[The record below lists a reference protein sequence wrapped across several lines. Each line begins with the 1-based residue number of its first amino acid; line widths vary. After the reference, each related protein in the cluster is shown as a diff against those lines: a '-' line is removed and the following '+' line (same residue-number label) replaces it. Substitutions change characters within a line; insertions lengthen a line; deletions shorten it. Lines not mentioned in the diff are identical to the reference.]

1 MSKLNKAILI
11 FILSVLLLVAGAWN
25 FIQTKTFS
33 SWLASQTKARIYNY
47 TGVDIH
53 FEKIALGFFPLNT
66 RFHQVELKRQID
78 DLQMTVSLKTR
89 ELAVNFSLF
98 DLLSSK
104 ITIESIE
111 LSDGDV
117 SIKSPLIDEWLAK
130 DDGGEIPWQDIQI
143 ESAYRFIN
151 EMVHQKLPVDL
162 NGIVVNKS
170 KIQVNDHSMWV
181 NAIAV
186 RLGKRLKLNSSVERI
201 NILNHQID
209 SVDLVL
215 TCDAKQLNL
224 EKMTVKNQLEAV
236 TLFGSLRDGQGLADV
251 KAMATYTGGAKQ
263 LFKFLAKYQSEL
275 KTVDALWKVKA
286 EIKGKINNPDVRAD
300 ITANDLRSEFV
311 QADTLTAIINKKND
325 IITLDQAR
333 ILRGEGSAQL
343 TTELILWD
351 GKKAP
356 IENSS
361 FNIVLDK
368 FYTNDALYY
377 IRDTIDPLKGVVSG
391 EMKVSLG
398 RDGYRFELR
407 KGSLLEHFALV
418 FDPNDGPILS
428 NKKLEI
434 NTAKFFLANDM
445 TLAMD
450 LDLGFGDSRLV
461 SSGFIRSDSI
471 TIEAQSTDFDFKQ
484 FGAISG
490 AQIEGKGNVDLRVEG
505 PFDDVKFLF
514 DIDLNQA
521 KVVDLALGDVEGRL
535 RLDLK
540 DLTLHLNQLQGRK
553 GSSKF
558 SAQGSIRFEADQ
570 RYNVDVSF
578 PQGTYRD
585 ALSLY
590 EFYLPMQYMP
600 KGLAF
605 SYQGKFQVA
614 GSLKDPLPNIQGEIQ
629 ARNLTWFNESA
640 DKLDANFTFING
652 VLTVN
657 DFMAQKRVATLSGKI
672 IYDLSSEYLEYSA
685 RLANLRLQDIAMYR
699 VFNFGYDGILEGNF
713 KGDGK
718 STELITQSKLK
729 VVKGNIF
736 NQAIQDSTF
745 VVYSDKKNIFI
756 NGSILGSI
764 FTFDS
769 YLNLDQQNQSKLSYI
784 NASLNTSNVKI
795 LTGFISDHNSLDNSI
810 TGRISANLESSF
822 NFLSADSINLL
833 FEIDEF
839 AFKRENIRLVL
850 SPIKKNILIKSGEI
864 RHWDILLKGKNALIQ
879 SVGTGNLHHKFAVST
894 KLNVDA
900 SVLEMIFPRLQKS
913 SGPLLLD
920 WSIGSD
926 VNQSVL
932 SVLRGETENVLLK
945 VAGIPD
951 TFENLNLMFQLA
963 GNRFDLMR
971 FKSRFGDGQVEARGD
986 VEIKLPYPSVNF
998 TVDVD
1003 QTRIN
1008 FFKNSSI
1015 VLSGLASVRGAVP
1028 PYEIK
1033 SDVSILYGE
1042 LLDEFSEYQV
1052 QGAEK
1057 VDSRYIPKPIDVGF
1071 INFFSYD
1078 VGVKTLS
1085 PLLIRNQMAD
1095 IQVMGAGH
1103 VGGSFHSPSYVGDLS
1118 VVQGKSRFLFKGH
1131 EFTLTEGKLS
1141 LGQDMI
1147 DISPAVKLTATSK
1160 IQNYDVKV
1168 DVAGKVDNF
1177 DFKLTSE
1184 PALSQQDILS
1194 LLTLGVTSDI
1204 ANNLDDTGRK
1214 SITSLSLGSLIVDQF
1229 MLNRGLDSASAIK
1242 LSLLPEFGES
1252 SGSLLHGRTSGAASS
1267 TKMKSATKVKLQTK
1281 VAKNVDL
1288 SFSSTL
1294 GGSMNQKQEMQV
1306 NYDLGSNMTI
1316 KGIYELEDPETG
1328 SSESGTSLGIDFNY
1342 RKTFK

>member
-1 MSKLNKAILI
+1 MLLI
-11 FILSVLLLVAGAWN
+11 AGAWN
-25 FIQTKTFS
+25 FIQTATFS
-33 SWLASQTKARIYNY
+33 TWLASQTKSRIYKY
-47 TGVDIH
+47 TGMEIQ
-53 FEKIALGFFPLNT
+53 FESIALGFFPLNT
-66 RFHQVELKRQID
+66 RFHNVKLIKNDDVQQVFLNLRA
-78 DLQMTVSLKTR
+78 R
-89 ELAVNFSLF
+89 ELAINFSFF

-104 ITIESIE
+104 ITIAS
-111 LSDGDV
+111 LDLNDGDIFV
-117 SIKSPLIDEWLAK
+117 RSPLIDQWLLG
-130 DDGGEIPWQDIQI
+130 DSNSEIPWNDIKVKLAYQLISESAHKKLPIDIQ
-143 ESAYRFIN
+143 
-151 EMVHQKLPVDL
+151 
-162 NGIVVNKS
+162 GISINKS
-170 KIQVNDHSMWV
+170 TVKV
-181 NAIAV
+181 NAHSLWADRV
-186 RLGKRLKLNSSVERI
+186 ATRLDKEI
-201 NILNHQID
+201 W
-209 SVDLVL
+209 
-215 TCDAKQLNL
+215 
-224 EKMTVKNQLEAV
+224 LEALIEKV
-236 TLFGSLRDGQGLADV
+236 SILGQAFDSISLGASCDLKTLNIEHFTLRRKLESLTLAGQVHDRESLAEINLQA
-251 KAMATYTGGAKQ
+251 KYEGGAKQ
-263 LFKFLAKYQSEL
+263 LFHMLEKYQSEL
-275 KTVDALWKVKA
+275 KSIDAVWTVKA
-286 EIKGKINNPDVRAD
+286 NIQGKINDPDLSVDVNASD
-300 ITANDLRSEFV
+300 FRSDYAY
-311 QADTLTAIINKKND
+311 ADTLNARVSKKGEV
-325 IITLDQAR
+325 ITLDQAKVQK
-333 ILRGEGSAQL
+333 GEGTATLVNQL
-343 TTELILWD
+343 VLWD
-351 GKKAP
+351 GEKSPMGK
-356 IENSS
+356 SS
-361 FNIVLDK
+361 FNVLLDK

-377 IRDTIDPLKGVVSG
+377 IRDTIDPLKGFVSG
-391 EMKVSLG
+391 GVKVDIS
-398 RDGYRFELR
+398 RDGYRFEFH
-407 KGSLLEHFALV
+407 KNSLLEHFALV
-418 FDPNDGPILS
+418 FDPNDKPILS
-428 NKKLEI
+428 NKVLKI
-434 NTAKFFLANDM
+434 NTGKFYLANDL

-471 TIEAQSTDFDFKQ
+471 TVEAQSSDFDFKQ

-490 AQIEGKGNVDLRVEG
+490 AQIEGNGDVDLRVEG
-505 PFDDVKFLF
+505 PFEDVKFFF
-514 DIDLNQA
+514 DVDLANA
-521 KVVDLALGDVEGRL
+521 KVVDLNLGEVEGRL

-540 DLTLHLNQLQGRK
+540 DLTLHLNQLNGKK

-558 SAQGSIRFEADQ
+558 GAKGKIRFEEDQ
-570 RYNVDVSF
+570 RYSVEVDF

-585 ALSLY
+585 ALEIYSS
-590 EFYLPMQYMP
+590 YLPLKYMP

-605 SYQGKFQVA
+605 SYQGKFQVS
-614 GSLKDPLPNIQGEIQ
+614 GSLKDSLPGIQGELQ

-640 DKLDANFTFING
+640 DRLDVNFSFING
-652 VLTVN
+652 VINVN
-657 DFMAQKRVATLSGKI
+657 DFFAQKRVATLGGKL
-672 IYDLSSEYLEYSA
+672 IYDISSDYLEYSA

-718 STELITQSKLK
+718 SDELITQSKLK

-756 NGSILGSI
+756 NGSILGNI

-769 YLNLDQQNQSKLSYI
+769 YLNFDQSNQNKLSYI

-795 LTGFISDHNSLDNSI
+795 LTGFISDHNSQDNSI

-822 NFLSADSINLL
+822 NFHSADSINLL
-833 FEIDEF
+833 FEIEEF
-839 AFKRENIRLVL
+839 AFKRENIRMVL
-850 SPIKKNILIKSGEI
+850 SPLKRNILIKAGEI
-864 RHWDILLKGKNALIQ
+864 KHWDILLKGKNALIQ
-879 SVGTGNLHHKFAVST
+879 SVGSGSLHNKFAVST

-900 SVLEMIFPRLQKS
+900 SVLEMIFPRLQKG
-913 SGPLLLD
+913 SGLLLLD
-920 WSIGSD
+920 WSIGAEK
-926 VNQSVL
+926 NQPIL
-932 SVLRGETENVLLK
+932 SVIRGETEKVLLK

-951 TFENLNLMFQLA
+951 TFENLDLMFQLA

-971 FKSRFGDGQVEARGD
+971 LRSQFGDGQLDANGTIEL
-986 VEIKLPYPSVNF
+986 KLPYPSLNF
-998 TVDVD
+998 SVDVD

-1015 VLSGLASVRGAVP
+1015 VLSGLASVRGQAP

-1033 SDVSILYGE
+1033 SNVSILYGE
-1042 LLDEFSEYQV
+1042 LLDEFGEYQMK
-1052 QGAEK
+1052 GAEK

-1095 IQVMGAGH
+1095 IQLMGAGH
-1103 VGGSFHSPSYVGDLS
+1103 IGGSFHSPAYVGDLS

-1131 EFTLTEGKLS
+1131 EFSLIEGKLS

-1147 DISPAVKLTATSK
+1147 DISPAVKLTATSH

-1168 DVAGKVDNF
+1168 DVAGKVDDF

-1229 MLNRGLDSASAIK
+1229 MLNRGLDSSSAIK

-1252 SGSLLHGRTSGAASS
+1252 TGSLLHGRTSGTTSS

-1306 NYDLGSNMTI
+1306 NYDLGNNMTI
-1316 KGIYELEDPETG
+1316 KGIYEVEDPETG
-1328 SSESGTSLGIDFNY
+1328 SSESGTSLGIDFNF